1 MPAGVGQRN
10 VMLARLARML
20 SRPAR
25 TAPLAA
31 AHPASGLG
39 PGLALEAG
47 SVPAPAGSRA
57 GAGLANIQ
65 ILRGLAAGTVLL
77 HHAAV
82 YAQILRG
89 ADRPFPAFDAMMGL
103 WGVAVFFAIS
113 GSLMAGLVMRDRPL
127 VFLAHRISRIFPT
140 YLVVVALFA
149 TLFAALG
156 LSFGGLAPLS
166 LSLAPAGPRSYA
178 LNVEW
183 TLVFETS
190 FYVGLFLLAC
200 AGLAR
205 QIVPLAVLWL
215 ALLAAAFLLLPA
227 ASRDLVLPPA
237 YMVPV
242 VAACVPFAGGLLL
255 PRLIASGRMT
265 PTAGLL
271 ALPLF
276 AACLFVERDAARWL
290 GGIAAVLLVGA
301 AASARQ
307 AQGKGAVTRAALA
320 LGDASY
326 LLYLVHVPVLVLSAW
341 AMPAHWSGLAY
352 GLTAVMVALGVAALF
367 GPFDLA
373 LYRALRRR
381 IDAAAPAILKRW
393 LAAYL
398 LMFAGCA
405 AWGSAETARND
416 WQETRARA
424 ALAALPAEAWAGPT
438 AAVAAIES
446 RGLALPPSM
455 QGALER
461 IESASPVESV
471 VSAYAYDPARPKQ
484 TYLLALS
491 CSGRLI
497 GLDRPRRT
505 RKDLAA
511 LTGPARPGHRI
522 GFRMLI
528 PTAACA
534 TDPTPL
540 ALAIDTEGRMAV
552 LGR

>member
-1 MPAGVGQRN
+1 
-10 VMLARLARML
+10 MLARLARML

-25 TAPLAA
+25 TAPLVA
-31 AHPASGLG
+31 AHPST
-39 PGLALEAG
+39 GLAPSIAPEAV
-47 SVPAPAGSRA
+47 SAPAGRRA
-57 GAGLANIQ
+57 AAGLANIQ
-65 ILRGLAAGTVLL
+65 ILRGVAAAVVLV

-82 YAQILRG
+82 YAQLLRG
-89 ADRPFPAFDAMMGL
+89 ADRLFPTFDAMMGL

-113 GSLMAGLVMRDRPL
+113 GCLMAGLVVRDRPL

-140 YLVVVALFA
+140 YLAVVALFA
-149 TLFAALG
+149 AVFAALG
-156 LSFGGLAPLS
+156 LNFGGLALLS

-183 TLVFETS
+183 TLVYETS
-190 FYVGLFLLAC
+190 FYVGLFLLAR

-205 QIVPLAVLWL
+205 RIVPLAVLWL
-215 ALLAAAFLLLPA
+215 ALLAAASLLLPA

-237 YMVPV
+237 YLLPV

-265 PTAGLL
+265 PVAGLL

-307 AQGKGAVTRAALA
+307 ARGEGAVTRAALA

-326 LLYLVHVPVLVLSAW
+326 LLYLIHVPVLTLTASAV
-341 AMPAHWSGLAY
+341 PAHWSGFAY
-352 GLTAVMVALGVAALF
+352 GLTAVMAALGLAALL

-381 IDAAAPAILKRW
+381 IDAATPATLKSW

-398 LMFAGCA
+398 LIFAGCA

-416 WQETRARA
+416 WHERRARA
-424 ALAALPAEAWAGPT
+424 ALAALPTEAWT
-438 AAVAAIES
+438 DLRAAKAAIEG

-455 QGALER
+455 QGALEG
-461 IESASPVESV
+461 IEPASPVDFV

-484 TYLLALS
+484 TYLLAVY

-497 GLDRPRRT
+497 GLDRPRRW

-511 LTGPARPGHRI
+511 VTGSTRPGRI
-522 GFRMLI
+522 GFLMQI

-534 TDPTPL
+534 ADPAPL
-540 ALAIDTEGRMAV
+540 VLAIDTEGRMAV